1 MSDLNGVVGYARRWI
16 ELHRE
21 NNYQREAAKIMQR
34 VVDALVS
41 VRAERDAAL
50 STVAKVR
57 ELHQPAWDSVSAM
70 YQTPLCGCGEE
81 YRECPTVQVLP
92 PSLAINAG
100 GLNPEGMT
108 P

>member
-1 MSDLNGVVGYARRWI
+1 MTNEELVAEARRR
-16 ELHRE
+16 L
-21 NNYQREAAKIMQR
+21 ASDPLVMQI
-34 VVDALVS
+34 VDALVS